1 MKTAFEVK
9 REKSKQQIQ
18 EAALTLFAEH
28 GFEKTSIRMIAQ
40 KANISLGLLYNY
52 YAGKDELLKEIFRL
66 GRQDIHATLAP
77 DNDKNPQNDV
87 ENHIRLTFKTLK
99 QNRPYWKLLH
109 SIRMQSS
116 VMQKLET
123 EIKAENELIQKKIEE
138 NLFNAGIP
146 FPGLEAKLLFAT
158 IDGIVNHYLL
168 YDNYPVDD
176 IANLLILKYREQA
189 QKHRVV

>member
-1 MKTAFEVK
+1 MSRFDDKKEQ
-9 REKSKQQIQ
+9 SKKQIQ
-18 EAALTLFAEH
+18 EVALALFAEH

-66 GRQDIHATLAP
+66 GRQEIHGLLAP
-77 DNDKNPQNDV
+77 DNTKNLPNAI

-109 SIRMQSS
+109 SIRMQSP
-116 VMQKLET
+116 VLLKLED

-138 NLFNAGIP
+138 DMFNAGIP

-158 IDGIVNHYLL
+158 LDGIVNHYLL

-189 QKHRVV
+189 QKHHSV